1 MALPPMEDVAINRN
15 PQCRTSSGTPQQK
28 VASQPPETQR
38 HKAQSLAA
46 ATKDW
51 KWLGMFTPPDRIRN
65 RIPGLLTRA
74 LPIYLIPFLL
84 GGNAT
89 RSLYCILVT
98 VASMASDD
106 IPVPVTAF
114 VPIVLV
120 QLTGLMEPE
129 KLGSAFMNRLR
140 VSLGPGF
147 EVATFSPARD
157 GDTFAQPTCESR
169 EWGSPPFLDIGPLLV
184 KQYKGPHR
192 AVRKASFDPVPLRSV
207 PQLPIRRIQ
216 SFSGRGNVKRCSIL
230 KDTRTGETG
239 ASPDLSPT
247 KPDSSGG
254 DKSRSPEVPFA
265 RRAWILKPTGS
276 APRSSPSF
284 KPNTV
289 GSPATAQSVPTSP
302 SGPTS
307 ERKMSILKEPTTRR
321 PSILKPP
328 SDFRAK
334 RTSLARCDDDPAPL
348 DKRLAELGDIAGT
361 RRFKPLQMVQGMAN
375 RMFVESPR
383 NAEGAP
389 HVILSKQETLSFESQ
404 QISSPETLKL
414 QTVCVSLRTALL
426 LGATMTAI
434 FGNLASFWNV
444 PARKAILHH
453 LSKYQLV
460 SAWSWFI
467 VTVPV
472 ATVCSLVSFGL
483 IYAIYLVPIE
493 EFDESLQEDI
503 NKCAVARLKEL
514 RGYRFEEALVAY
526 WFLLFPFYYVSN
538 ISKTYDAEQ
547 LEAPLLGLSAIAM
560 SMLPRRSRWFWAR
573 HRLAPWE
580 VIKSRMPW
588 SVIVMYG
595 SVSTLALLAEE
606 HNVVKYIFDR
616 VGRKFWQYKSVQT
629 NQLLL
634 CLLAAFLS
642 EFVGNTTL
650 NNLMMPIV
658 INIVRETT

>member
-1 MALPPMEDVAINRN
+1 
-15 PQCRTSSGTPQQK
+15 
-28 VASQPPETQR
+28 
-38 HKAQSLAA
+38 
-46 ATKDW
+46 
-51 KWLGMFTPPDRIRN
+51 
-65 RIPGLLTRA
+65 
-74 LPIYLIPFLL
+74 
-84 GGNAT
+84 
-89 RSLYCILVT
+89 
-98 VASMASDD
+98 
-106 IPVPVTAF
+106 
-114 VPIVLV
+114 
-120 QLTGLMEPE
+120 
-129 KLGSAFMNRLR
+129 LR
-140 VSLGPGF
+140 VSLGPGC
-147 EVATFSPARD
+147 ELATFSPARD
-157 GDTFAQPTCESR
+157 GDTSAQSTCESR

-184 KQYKGPHR
+184 KQYKVHQPAPLLGTKDDEPHR
-192 AVRKASFDPVPLRSV
+192 AVRKTSFDPFPLRSV
-207 PQLPIRRIQ
+207 PQLPVRRIQ
-216 SFSGRGNVKRCSIL
+216 SFSGQGNVKRYSIL

-254 DKSRSPEVPFA
+254 DKSSSPEVPFTRKA
-265 RRAWILKPTGS
+265 SILKPTGS
-276 APRSSPSF
+276 TQRSSPSF

-289 GSPATAQSVPTSP
+289 GSLAAAQSGPTSP

-307 ERKMSILKEPTTRR
+307 ERKMSILKASPTTRR

-334 RTSLARCDDDPAPL
+334 RASLASCDDDPVPL

-361 RRFKPLQMVQGMAN
+361 RRLKPLQMVQGMAN

-383 NAEGAP
+383 NAGGAP
-389 HVILSKQETLSFESQ
+389 RVTLLKQEIKAIGVQAHRSRSHRPRRLNF
-404 QISSPETLKL
+404 KL
-414 QTVCVSLRTALL
+414 CVSLRTALL
-426 LGATMTAI
+426 LGTAMTAI

-444 PARKAILHH
+444 PARKAILQH

-467 VTVPV
+467 VTIPV
-472 ATVCSLVSFGL
+472 ATACSLVSFGL

-493 EFDESLQEDI
+493 QFDDSLQEDI

-538 ISKTYDAEQ
+538 ISKTYDIEQ

-573 HRLAPWE
+573 HRLAPWD

-595 SVSTLALLAEE
+595 SSLFRVRPFQE

-616 VGRKFWQYKSVQT
+616 VGRRFWQYKSVQT

-650 NNLMMPIV
+650 NNLMMPTVVNIASDSNTHPVFFV
-658 INIVRETT
+658 IPVGVAASANIILPVSLPLLMLRESLDIPCSRMVS

>member
-1 MALPPMEDVAINRN
+1 
-15 PQCRTSSGTPQQK
+15 
-28 VASQPPETQR
+28 
-38 HKAQSLAA
+38 
-46 ATKDW
+46 
-51 KWLGMFTPPDRIRN
+51 
-65 RIPGLLTRA
+65 
-74 LPIYLIPFLL
+74 
-84 GGNAT
+84 
-89 RSLYCILVT
+89 
-98 VASMASDD
+98 
-106 IPVPVTAF
+106 
-114 VPIVLV
+114 
-120 QLTGLMEPE
+120 
-129 KLGSAFMNRLR
+129 LR
-140 VSLGPGF
+140 VSLGPGC
-147 EVATFSPARD
+147 ELATFSPARD
-157 GDTFAQPTCESR
+157 GDTSAQPTCESR

-184 KQYKGPHR
+184 KQYKVHQPAPLFGTKDDGPHR
-192 AVRKASFDPVPLRSV
+192 AVRKTSFDPVPLRSV
-207 PQLPIRRIQ
+207 PQLPVRRIQ
-216 SFSGRGNVKRCSIL
+216 SFSGQGNVKRHSIL
-230 KDTRTGETG
+230 KDTRMGEMG

-247 KPDSSGG
+247 KPGSSGG
-254 DKSRSPEVPFA
+254 DKSRSPEVLFP
-265 RRAWILKPTGS
+265 RRASILKPTGS
-276 APRSSPSF
+276 AQRSSPSF

-289 GSPATAQSVPTSP
+289 GSPAAAQPGPTSP
-302 SGPTS
+302 SGPTR
-307 ERKMSILKEPTTRR
+307 ERKMSILKASPTTRR

-334 RTSLARCDDDPAPL
+334 RASLAGCDDDPAPL

-361 RRFKPLQMVQGMAN
+361 RRLKPLQMVQGMAN
-375 RMFVESPR
+375 RMFVESPS
-383 NAEGAP
+383 NAGGAP
-389 HVILSKQETLSFESQ
+389 RAILSKQETLSFESQ
-404 QISSPETLKL
+404 QISSFETLKL

-426 LGATMTAI
+426 LGAAMTAI

-444 PARKAILHH
+444 PARKAILQH
-453 LSKYQLV
+453 LSNYQLV

-467 VTVPV
+467 VTLPV
-472 ATVCSLVSFGL
+472 ATACSLVSFAL

-493 EFDESLQEDI
+493 QFDESLQEDI

-538 ISKTYDAEQ
+538 ISRTYDVEQ

-573 HRLAPWE
+573 HRLAPWD

-595 SVSTLALLAEE
+595 SSLFLVRPFQE

-658 INIVRETT
+658 INIASDSNTHPVFFVIPVGVAASANIILPVSLPLLMLRESLDIPCSRMIVTGLVLKLVIVVTVVLTMNTIGSLMFARDE